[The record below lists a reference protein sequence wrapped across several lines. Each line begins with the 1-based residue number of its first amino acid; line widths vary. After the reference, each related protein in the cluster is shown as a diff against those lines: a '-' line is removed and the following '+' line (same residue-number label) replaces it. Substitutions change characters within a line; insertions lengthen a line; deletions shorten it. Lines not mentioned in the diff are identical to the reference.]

1 MIRTI
6 LSVIAA
12 YFAMAFAMFLSF
24 TLLYLVLGAEGTFK
38 PGVYDVST
46 TWIIGSIVLGF
57 LAVLI
62 GGYVA
67 VLLSREPKAALW
79 LGAIVLVVSLLVGY
93 AAFKAGNPHEIRAG
107 NVGNTEAMT
116 KAQNPNWLNF
126 LVPFTGFFGAI
137 IGGRLRKVERRY

>member
-12 YFAMAFAMFLSF
+12 YFVMAFSMFLTF
-24 TLLYLVLGAEGTFK
+24 TLLYLVLGAESTFK
-38 PGVYDVST
+38 QGSYDVST
-46 TWIIGSIVLGF
+46 AWMIGSVVLGF

-67 VLLSREPKAALW
+67 VLISKEQRAALW
-79 LGAIVLVVSLLVGY
+79 FGGIVLVVSLLVGY
-93 AAFKAGNPHEIRAG
+93 AAYQKGNPHEIRAG

-116 KAQNPNWLNF
+116 KAQNPTWLNF
-126 LVPFTGFFGAI
+126 LVPFTGFFAAI